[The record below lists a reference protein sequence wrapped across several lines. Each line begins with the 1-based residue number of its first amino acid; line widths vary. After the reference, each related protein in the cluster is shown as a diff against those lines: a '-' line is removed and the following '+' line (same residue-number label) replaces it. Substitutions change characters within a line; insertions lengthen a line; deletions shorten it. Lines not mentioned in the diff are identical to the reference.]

1 MPVVGIPRALLF
13 YQYYPMWRTFF
24 EQVGAQVVV
33 SPRTSKAI
41 LAQGSAHLVS
51 ETCLPTKVFCGHVA
65 SLAGKADFVFV
76 PAIRSLERNVYNC
89 SKFLGLPD
97 LVQGTIPERP
107 EVLTIDIDVNLGR
120 GSVLHQLT
128 RLGSRF
134 TRNPFRIKRA
144 VDAAMEA
151 DRGYRDL
158 MATGLTPFE
167 ALERIYGEEK
177 AEVDIPSG
185 RYKYDLRR
193 PLTIAVVGHPYNI
206 YDGYIT
212 HNLLLRLRSWG
223 VTVRTAEM
231 ATSEQLDAGT
241 ARLVGRPY
249 WTYEDEV
256 VGAAGHYLN
265 GDADGV
271 ISVVSFACGPD
282 SVMLTTI
289 QRHAKEPGT
298 KPLLS
303 ITIDEH
309 TGEAGLVTRL
319 EAFVDMLARRKYGM
333 AARRQQPTDERTG

>member
-1 MPVVGIPRALLF
+1 MPVVGIPRALLY

-24 EQVGAQVVV
+24 EGVGAQVVV
-33 SPRTSKAI
+33 SPRTNKALLAAGSSK
-41 LAQGSAHLVS
+41 LVS

-65 SLAGKADFVFV
+65 SLHGKADYVFV
-76 PAIRSLERNVYNC
+76 PAIRSLETNVYNC

-97 LVQGTIPERP
+97 LVQGTIHERP
-107 EVLTIDIDVNLGR
+107 EVLAIDIDVNLGR
-120 GSVLHQLT
+120 GSVIHQLH

-134 TRNPFRIKRA
+134 TRNPLRIKRA
-144 VDAAMEA
+144 VDAAMVV
-151 DRGYRDL
+151 DRQYREL
-158 MATGLTPFE
+158 MATGLMPFE
-167 ALERIYGEEK
+167 ALEQMYGEEK
-177 AEVDIPSG
+177 ADPLISTE
-185 RYKYDLRR
+185 RYRYDLRR
-193 PLTIAVVGHPYNI
+193 PLKIAVVGHPYNI

-212 HNLLLRLRSWG
+212 HNLLWRLRSWG
-223 VTVRTAEM
+223 VQVLTADM
-231 ATSEQLDAGT
+231 ATARELDEGT
-241 ARLVGRPY
+241 IALVGKPY

-256 VGAAGHYLN
+256 VGAAGHYLA
-265 GDADGV
+265 GDADGL

-289 QRHAKEPGT
+289 QRRAKEPGS

-333 AARRQQPTDERTG
+333 GAHNKATLGGRND